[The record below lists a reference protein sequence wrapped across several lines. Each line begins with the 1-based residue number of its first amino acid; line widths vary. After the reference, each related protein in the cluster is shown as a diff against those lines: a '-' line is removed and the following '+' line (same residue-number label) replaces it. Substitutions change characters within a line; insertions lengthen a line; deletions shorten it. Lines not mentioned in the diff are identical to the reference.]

1 MQTVVTNLSPT
12 SLSETIMKKLTQWL
26 SVFLTCF
33 LVFSAPSANAQ
44 LRVDISGT
52 GAKQYPIAIA
62 DFTGD
67 STGRLIA
74 EVIRA
79 DLTRSGQFRLINATG
94 AKLEVDTPIAYE
106 EWRTRGADYVAY
118 GTVTKESGDQYEVRY
133 RLADTINDTN
143 LDGVV
148 FTGSDRELRRIAHQ
162 IADRIYEH
170 ITGIPGVFAT
180 RIAYVLKHGN
190 TYELQIADSDGQN
203 PQIALRSREPIISP
217 AWSPDGSKLAY
228 VSFETGKPV
237 VYVHELSSSKRT
249 PVANFKG
256 NNSAPAWSPDGN
268 TLAVVLT
275 REGLSQIYLINAHD
289 GSNLRRLTRSPL
301 IDTEPVFSPDGQ
313 SIFFTS
319 DRSGRPQIYQIPV
332 NGGEARRVSFNGDY
346 NISPRISPDG
356 KSLLMVTRRGGA
368 FRIASV
374 DLETGTETLLTQGPD
389 DQSPSFAPNGKQVLY
404 ASRQGGRHMLA
415 GVSSDG
421 RMRQTLSIHNGEIR
435 EPTWGP
441 FNQNAQSPQTT
452 NP

>member
-1 MQTVVTNLSPT
+1 MSR
-12 SLSETIMKKLTQWL
+12 
-26 SVFLTCF
+26 SVFTRFTSVLAAIATIALMPF
-33 LVFSAPSANAQ
+33 ESHAQ

-52 GAKQYPIAIA
+52 GAQQFPVAVA
-62 DFTGD
+62 DFSGD
-67 STGRLIA
+67 PAGRLIA

-79 DLTRSGQFRLINATG
+79 DLTRSGQFRLINTTG
-94 AKLEVDTPIAYE
+94 AQLTVDSPIAYA

-118 GTVTKESGDQYEVRY
+118 GSVAQTTEGKYEVKY
-133 RLADTINDTN
+133 RLADTINQSE
-143 LDGVV
+143 LDGVA
-148 FTGSDRELRRIAHQ
+148 FEGTDRELRRIAHQ
-162 IADRIYEH
+162 IADRIYEK

-180 RIAYVLKHGN
+180 RIAYVLKQGN
-190 TYELQIADSDGQN
+190 TYELQIADADGQN

-217 AWSPDGSKLAY
+217 AWSPDGRKLAY
-228 VSFETGKPV
+228 VSFESGKPV
-237 VYVHELSSSKRT
+237 VYVHELATSKRV

-256 NNSAPAWSPDGN
+256 NNSAPAWSPDGQ

-275 REGLSQIYLINAHD
+275 RDGLSQLYLINAAD

-332 NGGEARRVSFNGDY
+332 TGGEARRITFNGDY

-356 KSLLMVTRRGGA
+356 QNLLVVTRRDGQ
-368 FRIASV
+368 FRIALI
-374 DLETGTETLLTQGPD
+374 DLASGNETLLTQGPD

-404 ASRQGGRHMLA
+404 AAKQGGRNMLA

-421 RMRQTLSIHNGEIR
+421 RMRQTLSVLNGEIR

-441 FNQNAQSPQTT
+441 FGQSQ
-452 NP
+452 

>member
-1 MQTVVTNLSPT
+1 MQAVTLKTFHPHGESFMT
-12 SLSETIMKKLTQWL
+12 RFIQLAKALMLC
-26 SVFLTCF
+26 VFFLTG
-33 LVFSAPSANAQ
+33 VAHAQ

-52 GAKQYPIAIA
+52 GAQQFPVAIS

-67 STGRLIA
+67 PAGRLIA

-94 AKLEVDTPIAYE
+94 ANLSVDAPIAFA

-118 GTVTKESGDQYEVRY
+118 GTVNKAADGRFEVRY
-133 RLADTINDTN
+133 RLADTINQTN
-143 LDGVV
+143 LDGVAY
-148 FTGSDRELRRIAHQ
+148 TGTDRELRRIAHQ
-162 IADRIYEH
+162 IADRIYEK

-180 RIAYVLKHGN
+180 RIAYVLKVGN
-190 TYELQIADSDGQN
+190 TYELQIADADGQN
-203 PQIALRSREPIISP
+203 PQVALRSREPIISP

-228 VSFETGKPV
+228 VSFESGKPV
-237 VYVHELSSSKRT
+237 VYSHELATSKRV

-256 NNSAPAWSPDGN
+256 NNSAPAWSPDGS

-275 REGLSQIYLINAHD
+275 RDGLSQIYLINAND

-313 SIFFTS
+313 SIYFTS
-319 DRSGRPQIYQIPV
+319 DRSGSPQIYQIPTS
-332 NGGEARRVSFNGDY
+332 GGEARRLTFNGEY

-356 KSLLMVTRRGGA
+356 QSLLVVTRRGGA
-368 FRIASV
+368 FRIASI
-374 DLETGTETLLTQGPD
+374 DLATGNETLLTQGPD

-404 ASRQGGRHMLA
+404 AARQGGRNMLA

-421 RMRQTLSIHNGEIR
+421 RMRQTLSVLNGEIR

-441 FNQNAQSPQTT
+441 FGRTQNNSQLPT
-452 NP
+452 P